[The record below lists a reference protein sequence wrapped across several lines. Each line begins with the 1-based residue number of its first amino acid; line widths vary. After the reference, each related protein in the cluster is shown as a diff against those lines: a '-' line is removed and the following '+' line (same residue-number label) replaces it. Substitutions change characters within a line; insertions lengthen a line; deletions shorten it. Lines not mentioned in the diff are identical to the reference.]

1 MSWFRYIDALSSV
14 ANPGER
20 RENQPIEPVQ
30 LEVPKTQQGIRV
42 RNGRSSGLVRRL
54 SLLGAVNAR
63 LVSLSAS

>member
-14 ANPGER
+14 ANPGQR

-42 RNGRSSGLVRRL
+42 RNGRSSGLERYL
-54 SLLGAVNAR
+54 SVPGAVNACGQ
-63 LVSLSAS
+63 

>member
-14 ANPGER
+14 ANLGER

-42 RNGRSSGLVRRL
+42 RHGRSSGLVRRL
-54 SLLGAVNAR
+54 SLPDAVNVR
-63 LVSLSAS
+63 VVILSAS